1 MERPIVRPV
10 GLVPPMRSRLW
21 SCAGRREPGLGLS
34 TDRGRLVP
42 SGPQAGPQYDC
53 CDSGTT
59 RDRARAGAEPEDDM
73 EGVSE
78 PALGDDRGHGFL
90 HSGSV
95 DPARFTAVPRPVLHR
110 LVYAE
115 GGDRRH
121 RTGSERIVDEPDRPE
136 SHGLRRWN
144 PDGKTVPDS
153 RP

>member
-1 MERPIVRPV
+1 

-21 SCAGRREPGLGLS
+21 WCVWQKRTGIGAIDGSRVRCPIWATSCS
-34 TDRGRLVP
+34 
-42 SGPQAGPQYDC
+42 QHDC
-53 CDSGTT
+53 CDSGTA
-59 RDRARAGAEPEDDM
+59 RDRAGAGAEPEDDP

-90 HSGSV
+90 HRRSM
-95 DPARFTAVPRPVLHR
+95 DPARFTAVPRAVLHR
-110 LVYAE
+110 LVYTE

-121 RTGSERIVDEPDRPE
+121 RTGGERIVDEPDRPE